1 MVMTA
6 LRSRCAHYIFVLF
19 LLLSFFLVFS
29 WPDLSGRRLDV
40 YHTYFRTRCGLS
52 ANLECRSEI
61 YCTRLAEN
69 TGRKKPDKDRQLR
82 TTDANCLRNARI
94 LLSVCHVT
102 RFSLLYYGRPME
114 YGRPLYF
121 CPVASF
127 FLLSIYFSFFLA

>member
-1 MVMTA
+1 MTA

-69 TGRKKPDKDRQLR
+69 TGRKKPDKDRHLGTIPQLCRAASSQLR
-82 TTDANCLRNARI
+82 
-94 LLSVCHVT
+94 HVSTIET
-102 RFSLLYYGRPME
+102 RTHEEMR
-114 YGRPLYF
+114 
-121 CPVASF
+121 
-127 FLLSIYFSFFLA
+127 